1 MNKYLPLVFLY
12 NRAGFKKILLSIGFI
27 PFCLLIIFFVRIGNP
42 QIASSYMLVERAF
55 GGIWPVVALIAAMV
69 IGIFAISSA
78 LNGKNASRSTC
89 STTGHTMRRLCISPV
104 SAYIATFVYYL
115 AILLIFWGAAI
126 ISIYVIGKIGL
137 TSTGASAIDTKLA
150 LGLLRTEIGHAL
162 MPIAHPLVIAFDIV
176 AILGLAGECARACY
190 LSWHNGTPSAG
201 MLFIII
207 PMFLVWAYPLEA
219 SYILCAI
226 LFVFLYTALSF
237 GDVVSR
243 ELRPKGDPFKVNQYD
258 GFVDLDSSEHD
269 DNVFVEVNSAKEV
282 YDSISAM
289 ERYGRDTD
297 IHMRKGFK
305 RYSPLRLRR
314 RFMPLGID
322 LQKANFFFGICI
334 AVGMAEHMVFYGK
347 YLLQLAY
354 VTKGMKGVTI
364 DSAVKM
370 PYFWNLQEHA
380 YYGYIIAVLLT
391 LFLQAFWNYEY
402 YNKKTKSVYVMKRLP
417 DRKEYRRT
425 IWISPIIQAAFITI
439 IMTIHTTLDLFL
451 YAVATPDLALP
462 ADYLSHIL
470 PF

>member
-1 MNKYLPLVFLY
+1 MNKYLSLVFMY
-12 NRAGFKKILLSIGFI
+12 NRAGFKKILLSVGFI

-42 QIASSYMLVERAF
+42 QTAGAYMLVERAF
-55 GGIWPVVALIAAMV
+55 GGIWPVLAFIAAMV
-69 IGIFAISSA
+69 IGIFAVSSA
-78 LNGKNASRSTC
+78 LNGKNASRATC
-89 STTGHTMRRLCISPV
+89 STTGYTMRRLCISPV
-104 SAYIATFVYYL
+104 SAYITTFAYYL

-126 ISIYVIGKIGL
+126 ISVYVIGKTGL
-137 TSTGASAIDTKLA
+137 AIAGASAIDTKLA

-162 MPIAHPLVIAFDIV
+162 IPIAHPLIIAFDV
-176 AILGLAGECARACY
+176 AAIFGLAGECARACY

-201 MLFIII
+201 LLFIIV

-226 LFVFLYTALSF
+226 LVVFLYTVLSF

-243 ELRPKGDPFKVNQYD
+243 ELRPKGDPFQVNQYD

-269 DNVFVEVNSAKEV
+269 DNVFVEVNSAAEA
-282 YDSISAM
+282 YDSIPAL

-297 IHMRKGFK
+297 IHMAKGFK
-305 RYSPLRLRR
+305 RYSPFRLRR

-347 YLLQLAY
+347 YLLQLAHI
-354 VTKGMKGVTI
+354 TNSIKGVTI
-364 DSAVKM
+364 DSTVKM
-370 PYFWNLQEHA
+370 PYFWDMQEHA
-380 YYGYIIAVLLT
+380 YYGYIIAVLLA

-417 DRKEYRRT
+417 DRKEYQRT
-425 IWISPIIQAAFITI
+425 IWISPIIQGAFITI
-439 IMTIHTTLDLFL
+439 IMVVHTMIDLFL
-451 YAVATPDLALP
+451 YAIAAPDMALP